1 MKKTT
6 TTEPQPNLR
15 HALSVGAAW
24 VADAQASKR
33 EDEMRQASD
42 AFLKLAEM
50 AFESGITVG
59 DLHIEP
65 GSAVDGRA
73 LSQLVKA
80 LRQDS
85 KPSLHVVKSNSET

>member
-1 MKKTT
+1 
-6 TTEPQPNLR
+6 
-15 HALSVGAAW
+15 
-24 VADAQASKR
+24 
-33 EDEMRQASD
+33 MRQASD

-73 LSQLVKA
+73 LSELVKA
-80 LRQDS
+80 LRHDS
-85 KPSLHVVKSNSET
+85 KPSLHVVKSNSETLAPPEQRLPTAWQPEL